1 MGRTVVVTGANSGIG
16 LATAVEL
23 AASGYDVIGTAR
35 SQDKADVLH
44 EAASERDVQVR
55 TVLLDVADAEST
67 AKGFAEIDAMTDGGP
82 WAVVNNAGLAQAGA
96 VEDVGD
102 DDVRYQLEVNLVAP
116 ARIARLVLPGMRERG
131 DGRIVNI
138 SSIAGRM
145 SLPLMGWYC
154 ASKHGLE
161 AMTDALRMEVAPY
174 GVKVSLV
181 EPGSFGTGIWEGARY
196 PEEASTDNYAAAY
209 DRARRATTTG
219 TRVMPDPVW
228 VARTVRLALGTPV
241 PLARYLIGA
250 DAVGGVLVER
260 LVPTAVSDVVKG
272 VVTGVRRL
280 PFSS

>member
-1 MGRTVVVTGANSGIG
+1 VSLVCTPASTLGTSPLPA
-16 LATAVEL
+16 LADLDTATYL
-23 AASGYDVIGTAR
+23 RIL
-35 SQDKADVLH
+35 Q
-44 EAASERDVQVR
+44 
-55 TVLLDVADAEST
+55 
-67 AKGFAEIDAMTDGGP
+67 
-82 WAVVNNAGLAQAGA
+82 
-96 VEDVGD
+96 
-102 DDVRYQLEVNLVAP
+102 VNLVAP
-116 ARIARLVLPGMRERG
+116 ARIARLVLPGMRQRG

-196 PEEASTDNYAAAY
+196 PDTASTDSYATAY
-209 DRARRATTTG
+209 ERAKRATGAG